1 MSSHITM
8 SNENSKIH
16 AENLEENIRHKDNI
30 IDQILQDLQKTSS
43 QSTHHLLAELS
54 VDHQEKSHRSHLLQI
69 CLQLLYPILNSKIT
83 NGHET
88 LF

>member
-30 IDQILQDLQKTSS
+30 IDQILQDLQKTST
-43 QSTHHLLAELS
+43 QSTHHLQADLS
-54 VDHQEKSHRSHLLQI
+54 VDHQENSQI